1 MGIIR
6 YQYFDPL
13 RIAVQIYLTSFQD
26 SADIFLSLALN
37 FLNSLIKLSLRCRI
51 LNLIDGSLI
60 NESLCT
66 RDQSPIVKYLKS
78 AQVHIYFILSALLSL
93 FDGHLIDNLH
103 KEKWMGISG
112 QNLIE
117 FTNLWKSIVSV
128 GLCFFFYFKPSA
140 SLFRHCQIPIF
151 LISLVRFIIFFI

>member
-1 MGIIR
+1 MSIIR

-13 RIAVQIYLTSFQD
+13 RIAVQIYLASFQD
-26 SADIFLSLALN
+26 SVDIFLSLALN

-51 LNLIDGSLI
+51 LNLIDSSLI

-66 RDQSPIVKYLKS
+66 RDQSPIVKDLKS
-78 AQVHIYFILSALLSL
+78 AQVHIYFILSALLSF

-117 FTNLWKSIVSV
+117 FTNLW
-128 GLCFFFYFKPSA
+128 
-140 SLFRHCQIPIF
+140 
-151 LISLVRFIIFFI
+151 

>member
-1 MGIIR
+1 MSIIR

-26 SADIFLSLALN
+26 SVDIFLSLALN

-78 AQVHIYFILSALLSL
+78 AQEHIYFILSALLSL

-117 FTNLWKSIVSV
+117 FTNLWKSIVWVS
-128 GLCFFFYFKPSA
+128 LCFFFYFKPSA
-140 SLFRHCQIPIF
+140 SFFRHCQILIF
-151 LISLVRFIIFFI
+151 LIFLVRFIIFFI